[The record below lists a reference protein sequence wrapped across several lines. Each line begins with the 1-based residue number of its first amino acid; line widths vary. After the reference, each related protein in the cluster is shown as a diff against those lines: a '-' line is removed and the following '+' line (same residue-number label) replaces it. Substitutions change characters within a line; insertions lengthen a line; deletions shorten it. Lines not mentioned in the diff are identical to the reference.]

1 MTAAHRAMTQLESW
15 PNLVSGS
22 PRCAVGRSFGT
33 AGCDIVHFHANDAAD
48 LYLTRTAV
56 ERLLPQ
62 LRDSTAIRVRPGAS
76 WITVLLDCDDDV
88 ALLLTLISVAL
99 KEHDAVRGP
108 EEEYGGPRTPA
119 RLRPAT
125 GSHGRCL
132 RRVRPGRWRRPL
144 ITAGCTT
151 RGRPSAGCCRT
162 ATDGSAGCVSGMP

>member
-62 LRDSTAIRVRPGAS
+62 LLDSTAIRVRPGAS

-99 KEHDAVRGP
+99 KEHDAVRGL
-108 EEEYGGPRTPA
+108 EEERGGPRTPRTA
-119 RLRPAT
+119 APCDWEPRATPAPRAAAPVAA
-125 GSHGRCL
+125 SVHHGR
-132 RRVRPGRWRRPL
+132 VHDAWKAVGRMLPH
-144 ITAGCTT
+144 GH
-151 RGRPSAGCCRT
+151 
-162 ATDGSAGCVSGMP
+162 

>member
-108 EEEYGGPRTPA
+108 EEEYGGPRTAA
-119 RLRPAT
+119 RTAPPCDWEPRAIPSPRAA
-125 GSHGRCL
+125 GPVAASAHHGR
-132 RRVRPGRWRRPL
+132 VHDAWKAVGRMVPH
-144 ITAGCTT
+144 GH
-151 RGRPSAGCCRT
+151 
-162 ATDGSAGCVSGMP
+162 

>member
-22 PRCAVGRSFGT
+22 PRCAVGRAFGT

-99 KEHDAVRGP
+99 KEHDAVSGH
-108 EEEYGGPRTPA
+108 EEEYGGPRAA
-119 RLRPAT
+119 RSAPPCDWEPQAIRAPRAA
-125 GSHGRCL
+125 GQAAVSAPGAAHHGR
-132 RRVRPGRWRRPL
+132 VHDAWKAVGRMLPH
-144 ITAGCTT
+144 GH
-151 RGRPSAGCCRT
+151 
-162 ATDGSAGCVSGMP
+162 

>member
-108 EEEYGGPRTPA
+108 EEECGGPRTA
-119 RLRPAT
+119 RTAPPCDWEPLAIPSPRAAGPVAAS
-125 GSHGRCL
+125 GGAHHGR
-132 RRVRPGRWRRPL
+132 VHDAWKAVGRMLPH
-144 ITAGCTT
+144 GH
-151 RGRPSAGCCRT
+151 
-162 ATDGSAGCVSGMP
+162 

>member
-1 MTAAHRAMTQLESW
+1 MTQLESW

-22 PRCAVGRSFGT
+22 PRCAVGRAFGT

-56 ERLLPQ
+56 ERLLPL

-99 KEHDAVRGP
+99 KEHEAFKVP
-108 EEEYGGPRTPA
+108 EEECAGPRTARTAPPCDWEPRAIPSPRASGPTAPSGPA
-119 RLRPAT
+119 H
-125 GSHGRCL
+125 HGR
-132 RRVRPGRWRRPL
+132 VHDAWKAVGRMLPH
-144 ITAGCTT
+144 GH
-151 RGRPSAGCCRT
+151 
-162 ATDGSAGCVSGMP
+162 